1 MKTNVK
7 QALEQNKNQI
17 ALSAEIAAQEI
28 NDWQAIQAYI
38 TNRISNISLTD
49 EQKIKLKRY
58 EFAYNQFVSGK
69 YAQHEVVEM
78 LQESFNI
85 SYPQALRDVKDC
97 REIFTTTIN
106 INKLFEIKIQLEIN
120 RIMLKKAEDSN
131 DLKAYAQLEKN
142 RQKFIAMLPDDESSL
157 ADEFI
162 PRQNILE
169 YNPELI
175 GVKIQDINEIRALAK
190 DLKRKYGGVIDIA
203 GKDIT
208 EAEVLDE

>member
-1 MKTNVK
+1 MKTDVK
-7 QALEQNKNQI
+7 QALELTKNQI
-17 ALSAEIAAQEI
+17 ALSAEIAAEEI
-28 NDWQAIQAYI
+28 NDWQVIQNYI
-38 TNRISNISLTD
+38 TNRIATITLT
-49 EQKIKLKRY
+49 EKQQEKLRRY

-69 YAQHEVVEM
+69 YMQHEVVEM
-78 LQESFNI
+78 LQETFGI
-85 SYPQALRDVKDC
+85 SYPQALRDVKDS
-97 REIFTTTIN
+97 REIFTTSIN
-106 INKLFEIKIQLEIN
+106 VNKLFEIKIQLEIN
-120 RIMLKKAEDSN
+120 RLMLKKAEEMN

-175 GVKIQDINEIRALAK
+175 GVKIQDINEIRALASE
-190 DLKRKYGGVIDIA
+190 LKRKYGGVINIA

-208 EAEVLDE
+208 EAEVVNE